1 MLKRAQLVF
10 GFIFILILFSCEQPQ
25 TMILKLTNRTELKG
39 IPSASGIE
47 KIADAYWVVGDNSP
61 WLYKIDPE
69 LRLLDKIAIHDT
81 TNLISGVL
89 EKSDKHDSEAMISFS
104 KGNEMFVLLIG
115 SGSKETRKRAKMIN
129 AESGELTGDYDLTP
143 FYDLLMEEAKLDEED
158 LNIEAAAI
166 AKNRL
171 YLFNRGKN
179 KVISMKFSNFLSYLQ
194 KQTEGLKMKS
204 LTIDLPKLDGVQ
216 SGFSGAVADP
226 EFDRILFTASVE
238 NTSNWIDDGA
248 VLGSFIGIIKLN
260 DLHHHY
266 IPESNLIEDE
276 NGVLELKVESVTIQR
291 STAKSLD
298 CLLVT
303 DSDGGQSEILS
314 VEIKLN

>member
-1 MLKRAQLVF
+1 
-10 GFIFILILFSCEQPQ
+10 
-25 TMILKLTNRTELKG
+25 MILKLTNRTELKG

-61 WLYKIDPE
+61 WLYKIDTE

-104 KGNEMFVLLIG
+104 EGNEMYVLLIG

-129 AESGELTGDYDLTP
+129 VESGELIKDYDLTS
-143 FYDLLMEEAKLDEED
+143 FYDILMEEAKLDEED

-179 KVISMKFSNFLSYLQ
+179 KVISMKFVNFLEYLRNGS
-194 KQTEGLKMKS
+194 EELKMKS
-204 LTIDLPKLDGVQ
+204 LTIDLPKLDGIQ

-226 EFDRILFTASVE
+226 QFNRIIFTASVE

-248 VLGSFIGIIKLN
+248 VLGSFIGILN
-260 DLHHHY
+260 MDDLHHHY
-266 IPESNLIEDE
+266 IPESALIEDH
-276 NGVLELKVESVTIQR
+276 NGVLELKAESVTIQN
-291 STAKSLD
+291 STNKRLE

-314 VEIKLN
+314 LEIKFN